1 MIKQKPSVWRALRA
15 LALILSIPLI
25 IQYLVLKWYSTS
37 QIAPATKVHESPY
50 ETNLTVWEVLNKD
63 ERVSKFV
70 EIVSKLPDIVRG
82 LSAPQA
88 RFTVYAPVNEAFD
101 SFYFP
106 PDPPP
111 FFNLF
116 IAGCHMGP
124 GPVSAERLHTL
135 GTVPS
140 FVNGDIFFTYKQRIS
155 IQHTSNGLGLNHA
168 AQLLP
173 LNKSQSVAVNGFIH
187 HIDTVLVLPNST
199 AHALRTRPELSTFR
213 RGLET
218 SKLSEGIYDT
228 NAHVSQTI
236 FAPTNSAFDRLGK
249 KATQFLFSHGGSPY
263 LRALLKYHVV
273 ANKTLFSDTYWPHNG
288 AELIDLT
295 QSKSKEPHRFDLS
308 TLHKNLT
315 LKVDSSK
322 ARKGWGISV
331 AKGSDSEGKSDGF
344 VPVSTPD
351 IILMDGVI
359 HLIDSVLLPE
369 AIEQNKDG
377 SWLGRLTSGL
387 GSSKLSIE
395 ELTDLLGPYIDEF

>member
-1 MIKQKPSVWRALRA
+1 MIKQKPSVWKALRS

-25 IQYLVLKWYSTS
+25 IQYHVLKWYSTS
-37 QIAPATKVHESPY
+37 QIAPATKVHEPHY
-50 ETNLTVWEVLNKD
+50 ETNLTIWEILNKD
-63 ERVSKFV
+63 DRVSKFV
-70 EIVSKLPDIVRG
+70 EIVGKLPDIVRG

-124 GPVSAERLHTL
+124 GPISAERLQTL

-155 IQHTSNGLGLNHA
+155 VQQTSNGLMLNHA
-168 AQLLP
+168 ARLLP
-173 LNKSQSVAVNGFIH
+173 GNKSQSVAVNGFIH

-199 AHALRTRPELSTFR
+199 AHALRTRPELLTFR
-213 RGLET
+213 RGLEA
-218 SKLSEGIYDT
+218 SKLSKDIYDT
-228 NAHVSQTI
+228 NAHISQTV
-236 FAPTNSAFDRLGK
+236 FAPTNAAFDRLGK
-249 KATQFLFSHGGSPY
+249 KTTQFLFSHGGSPY
-263 LRALLKYHVV
+263 LRALLKYHIV

-288 AELIDLT
+288 TELLDLT
-295 QSKSKEPHRFDLS
+295 QAKSKEPHRFDLP

-315 LKVDSSK
+315 LEVESL
-322 ARKGWGISV
+322 KGQKNWGLSV
-331 AKGSDSEGKSDGF
+331 AKGRGGESKSDGF
-344 VPVSTPD
+344 IPVSTPD
-351 IILMDGVI
+351 IILMDGVV

-369 AIEQNKDG
+369 ALSQNRNV
-377 SWLGRLTSGL
+377 SWLSRLTSGL
-387 GSSKLSIE
+387 GNSKLSVE
-395 ELTDLLGPYIDEF
+395 DLTDLLGPYIDEF